1 MRSLKSHDPL
11 QGMLAAFA
19 AFGAALHASAFGLGP
34 GDSAVLALVA
44 VLSFGLSYV
53 GASVGLV
60 LGQLRLP
67 ILVYWLG
74 SPVVGAATSLAISA
88 VGALVGALRHARADR
103 VEGRLLLTIGVPS
116 AIAAF
121 AMAHSAANLDPRI
134 VKGAIGSAL
143 IVTAAFMLRPRRDPE
158 PASSDASQSAQAP
171 VPIDPP
177 ARWVLVEAVVGAV
190 LGAVAAL
197 VGLLLGTLRLPAMLR
212 LGVPADRAVGTN
224 MAIGA
229 LTGVFAAVATLAQGQ
244 VDLRAFFVVGATTV
258 LGSYL
263 GASATGRMRKATLQ
277 RLIAITLVG
286 IGGWM
291 AADAWVI

>member
-1 MRSLKSHDPL
+1 MPGALS
-11 QGMLAAFA
+11 
-19 AFGAALHASAFGLGP
+19 AFGAAFSASAFGLGQ
-34 GDSAVLALVA
+34 GDTVVLVLVA
-44 VLSFGLSYV
+44 LLSFGLSYF

-67 ILVYWLG
+67 VLVYWLG

-103 VEGRLLLTIGVPS
+103 VEGRLLLTIGAPS

-121 AMAHSAANLDPRI
+121 TMARSAASLDPRI
-134 VKGAIGSAL
+134 VKGAIGCAL
-143 IVTAAFMLRPRRDPE
+143 VVTAAFMLRRRAAPIETLPE
-158 PASSDASQSAQAP
+158 TTADSSGGAAAGGPGEAKSERR
-171 VPIDPP
+171 VPL
-177 ARWVLVEAVVGAV
+177 RWVLVEATVGAA
-190 LGAVAAL
+190 LGALAAL
-197 VGLLLGTLRLPAMLR
+197 VGLLLGTLRLPAMLK
-212 LGVPADRAVGTN
+212 LGVPPDRAVGTN

-229 LTGVFAAVATLAQGQ
+229 LTGVFAAVATLSQGQ
-244 VDLRAFFVVGATTV
+244 VDLPAFFVVGATTV

-263 GASATGRMRKATLQ
+263 GASATGRMRKDTLQ

-291 AADAWVI
+291 ALEAWVL